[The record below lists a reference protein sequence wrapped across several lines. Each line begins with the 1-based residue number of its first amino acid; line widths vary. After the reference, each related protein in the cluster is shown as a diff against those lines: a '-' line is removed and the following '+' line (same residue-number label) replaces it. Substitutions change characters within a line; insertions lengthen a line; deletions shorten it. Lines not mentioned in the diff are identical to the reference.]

1 MALPEETFTAKQP
14 ILNRLVSSLESDKE
28 NNEIRNKQK
37 MEYSDIHVTAINMIN
52 VI

>member
-14 ILNRLVSSLESDKE
+14 NRLVSSLESDKE
-28 NNEIRNKQK
+28 NNEIRNKQT
-37 MEYSDIHVTAINMIN
+37 MEYSNIHVTAINMIN